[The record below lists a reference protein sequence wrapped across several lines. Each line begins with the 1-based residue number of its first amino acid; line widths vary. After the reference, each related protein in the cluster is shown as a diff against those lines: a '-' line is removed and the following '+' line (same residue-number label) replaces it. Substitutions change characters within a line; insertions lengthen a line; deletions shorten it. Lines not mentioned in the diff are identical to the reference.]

1 MCAHMSVHICIFV
14 HEHEC
19 MCARVCICCACM
31 HIWMHIFVCM
41 CTFVCACVCT
51 HVCARVCTHVCVFA
65 YALCVYVCGCAHVCT
80 FIEHVCTCIFRVK
93 WARQGM
99 LTQPLKLWMESVS
112 LLSGPLLHTIG
123 WPSVSQRDRLSWQT
137 SLPPKHIGW
146 HHKWQRTFAL
156 GLQPEGQSSPERS
169 PLLSLSFL
177 RSSCWKFKGNLS
189 RVDGE
194 DSF

>member
-1 MCAHMSVHICIFV
+1 MLG
-14 HEHEC
+14 
-19 MCARVCICCACM
+19 RVLGHFHLGKFCFPSLIMGA
-31 HIWMHIFVCM
+31 
-41 CTFVCACVCT
+41 
-51 HVCARVCTHVCVFA
+51 
-65 YALCVYVCGCAHVCT
+65 
-80 FIEHVCTCIFRVK
+80 E
-93 WARQGM
+93 
-99 LTQPLKLWMESVS
+99 MESVS